1 MFNQLGD
8 PFLFWVLRLVVLL
21 SLFYSGYL
29 ITYKDKNETHYWK
42 YSSIGIIVYSLV
54 EGLRWD
60 RGVDYMHYYQDITG
74 NLYTNYSEIVYVWWT
89 EFFKFTDLPYW
100 TAFIFYSFLLIH
112 GFYFLLKRFKKQAV
126 WALPLFFIVTV
137 ASSENLIRQYLAVS
151 MFEYA
156 LYFFLEKK
164 YFKSVIFALL
174 TIQTHNAVI
183 ILIAG
188 ALLVHYIHFDKTIKN
203 GYLLIVIYLC
213 FYYFWD
219 PAFLSPLTTWL
230 SSLNVGDASSMSSY
244 LEDASFW
251 FSDESS
257 LSERL
262 GYVSRVA
269 SFAATAVSL
278 VTTCLIIKYGFD
290 LTKKESCYRIFY
302 WFSYLS
308 YILYIFSNN
317 GDFEMWSRL
326 SVMFR
331 FVSSIVIA
339 GMITSLTL
347 KKMERYMIYAFCG
360 VYFLYNS
367 FFSMWGQSIF
377 GCAFIWDR

>member
-1 MFNQLGD
+1 MFDRLGD
-8 PFLFWVLRLVVLL
+8 PILFWVLRLVVLL

-29 ITYKDKNETHYWK
+29 ITYKDKNGTRYWK

-74 NLYTNYSEIVYVWWT
+74 KLYTNYSEIAYVWWT
-89 EFFKFTDLPYW
+89 EFFKFTGLYYW
-100 TAFIFYSFLLIH
+100 MAFIFYSFLLTH
-112 GFYFLLKRFKKQAV
+112 GFYYLLQRFRKQAV
-126 WALPLFFIVTV
+126 WALPLFFIITV
-137 ASSENLIRQYLAVS
+137 PSSENLIRQFLAVAI
-151 MFEYA
+151 FEYA

-164 YFKSVIFALL
+164 YWKAGIFALL
-174 TIQTHNAVI
+174 TIQIHNAVI
-183 ILIAG
+183 ILIAS
-188 ALLVHYIHFDKTIKN
+188 AFFIYYIHFDKKIKN
-203 GYLLIVIYLC
+203 GYLLIVIYLY
-213 FYYFWD
+213 FYFFWD
-219 PAFLSPLTTWL
+219 PAFLSPIATWL
-230 SSLNVGDASSMSSY
+230 SSFNVGDSSHLSSY
-244 LEDASFW
+244 LEDADFW
-251 FSDESS
+251 FSDASS

-269 SFAATAVSL
+269 SFAATTVSL

-308 YILYIFSNN
+308 YILYVFSSN
-317 GDFEMWSRL
+317 GDFEIWSRL

-331 FVSSIVIA
+331 FVIPIVMA
-339 GMITSLTL
+339 GMITGLTL
-347 KKMERYMIYAFCG
+347 KKMEKYVIYAFCG